1 MTDVQ
6 SYAATARSYD
16 LLDALPNPIY
26 VWRLMPDG
34 DVYLAYANA
43 AGYRE
48 TEGHVGPL
56 IGSELRALYGE
67 TDPDIV
73 DLILQTLADGE
84 PRRIEHPYRF
94 STGRVRW
101 FRTSYM
107 RTTADEVVVENE
119 DLTERRRHLGEIEA
133 AERRVR
139 RERTRLAELLDS
151 APALICTFRGPNHV
165 DEIANEECRR
175 FLGRDDVI
183 GLTCADVMPELV
195 RLLSNETQV
204 TPQTPPTFLVHT
216 VDDRTVPVEN
226 SLLFYRALRAAGV
239 SAEMHIYEHGPHGF
253 GLATNNPVLSSWT
266 MLCENWMRMHGWL
279 GAAKSAAK

>member
-34 DVYLAYANA
+34 GVHLAYANA
-43 AGYRE
+43 AGFVE
-48 TEGHVGPL
+48 TEGRVGSV
-56 IGSELRALYGE
+56 IGSELRAFYGE
-67 TDPDIV
+67 THPDIV
-73 DLILQTLADGE
+73 ALIMETLADGE

-101 FRTSYM
+101 FKTSYM
-107 RTTADEVVVENE
+107 RTTVDEVVVENE

-165 DEIANEECRR
+165 YEIANEECRR
-175 FLGRDDVI
+175 FLGRNDVI
-183 GLTCADVMPELV
+183 GLTCAEVMPELAEQGLIV
-195 RLLSNETQV
+195 HLDRVVATGEPFMATALPVMCRMGSGTQLERRHFNV
-204 TPQTPPTFLVHT
+204 TIQPIEEHDGTRSGAFVYAVDVSKLV
-216 VDDRTVPVEN
+216 
-226 SLLFYRALRAAGV
+226 
-239 SAEMHIYEHGPHGF
+239 
-253 GLATNNPVLSSWT
+253 
-266 MLCENWMRMHGWL
+266 
-279 GAAKSAAK
+279 